1 MAWLIVAILSAV
13 LIVDLIAHTLRH
25 NSNTKPDP
33 NNELIIVVLLK
44 ALITHFGAARTAQY
58 YLDALEST
66 KDTDP
71 ILRGLYK
78 KAGLPEAYA
87 DPIHMMTKEGGWTQE
102 QYSQY
107 EQNNAKHRKIV
118 LGVLTDDLK
127 KAEDRFND
135 ESKAYNEMLKKTF
148 HE

>member
-1 MAWLIVAILSAV
+1 MIAWGISAILSVV
-13 LIVDLIAHTLRH
+13 LIVDLTVHILLKTKP
-25 NSNTKPDP
+25 NTKTNP

-44 ALITHFGAARTAQY
+44 ALITHFGAERTAQY
-58 YLDALEST
+58 YLEALEST

-78 KAGLPEAYA
+78 QAGLPEEYA
-87 DPIHMMTKEGGWTQE
+87 DDRYMMSKGGWTYE
-102 QYSQY
+102 QYK
-107 EQNNAKHRKIV
+107 QNDAKNRKIV
-118 LGVLTDDLK
+118 LRALTADLK

-148 HE
+148 HN

>member
-1 MAWLIVAILSAV
+1 MAWLIVAILSAA
-13 LIVDLIAHTLRH
+13 LIADLTAHILIKT
-25 NSNTKPDP
+25 NPNTKTNP

-58 YLDALEST
+58 YLDGLEST

-78 KAGLPEAYA
+78 DAGLPEEYA
-87 DPIHMMTKEGGWTQE
+87 DHRYMMSKEGGWTYE
-102 QYSQY
+102 QYK
-107 EQNNAKHRKIV
+107 QNDAKNRKIV
-118 LGVLTDDLK
+118 LRALTAQLRR
-127 KAEDRFND
+127 AEDRFND

>member
-1 MAWLIVAILSAV
+1 MAWFIAAILAAV
-13 LIVDLIAHTLRH
+13 LIVDLIAHILRP
-25 NSNTKPDP
+25 NPNTKTNP

-44 ALITHFGAARTAQY
+44 ALITHFGAARAAQY

-66 KDTDP
+66 KDTDS

-78 KAGLPEAYA
+78 KAGLPEEYA
-87 DPIHMMTKEGGWTQE
+87 DPILMMKKEGGCTQE
-102 QYSQY
+102 QFSQY

-118 LGVLTDDLK
+118 LGILTADLK

-135 ESKAYNEMLKKTF
+135 ESKAYNEMLRKAF